1 MIFKSYILDQN
12 IELLKN
18 KIFLFYGE
26 NQGLKT
32 EFKKNLK
39 RKNKTKEIINL
50 FQDDIVKDKNILI
63 KEVNNKSLFQK
74 EKVIFVNQANDK
86 IFDILEIIDKYIDN
100 ERIFIFSDALD
111 KKSKLRNYFEKS
123 KEYGITAC
131 YDDNEITIRKI
142 VTNKLKTYNGL
153 TPDIINLIIQNSGLN
168 RDKVNNEIEKI
179 KSCFLDK
186 QIHPEKLDLL
196 LNVKM
201 NDDFSVLKDEALS
214 GNKIKTNMLLS
225 DTVFET
231 ENNIYYLNLI
241 NQRINKLYE
250 IDRLK
255 QKNYNIETLISNL
268 KPPIFWKDKPKLIEQ
283 SKKWN
288 KEKLKKALDKTYSI
302 EVEIKSNTSIRK
314 NLLIKNLLVDLC
326 TSASAA

>member
-32 EFKKNLK
+32 EFKKNIK

-153 TPDIINLIIQNSGLN
+153 TPDIINIIIQNSGLN

>member
-201 NDDFSVLKDEALS
+201 NDDFSVLKDEALRVT
-214 GNKIKTNMLLS
+214 GITG
-225 DTVFET
+225 
-231 ENNIYYLNLI
+231 
-241 NQRINKLYE
+241 
-250 IDRLK
+250 
-255 QKNYNIETLISNL
+255 
-268 KPPIFWKDKPKLIEQ
+268 
-283 SKKWN
+283 
-288 KEKLKKALDKTYSI
+288 
-302 EVEIKSNTSIRK
+302 
-314 NLLIKNLLVDLC
+314 
-326 TSASAA
+326 

>member
-1 MIFKSYILDQN
+1 M
-12 IELLKN
+12 
-18 KIFLFYGE
+18 
-26 NQGLKT
+26 
-32 EFKKNLK
+32 
-39 RKNKTKEIINL
+39 
-50 FQDDIVKDKNILI
+50 
-63 KEVNNKSLFQK
+63 
-74 EKVIFVNQANDK
+74 
-86 IFDILEIIDKYIDN
+86 
-100 ERIFIFSDALD
+100 
-111 KKSKLRNYFEKS
+111 
-123 KEYGITAC
+123 
-131 YDDNEITIRKI
+131 
-142 VTNKLKTYNGL
+142 
-153 TPDIINLIIQNSGLN
+153 N

-241 NQRINKLYE
+241 NQKINKLYE

>member
-153 TPDIINLIIQNSGLN
+153 TPDIINIIIQNH
-168 RDKVNNEIEKI
+168 NNIHIYIYIIYLFGQTLYPRTFLFILSYI
-179 KSCFLDK
+179 KS
-186 QIHPEKLDLL
+186 
-196 LNVKM
+196 
-201 NDDFSVLKDEALS
+201 
-214 GNKIKTNMLLS
+214 
-225 DTVFET
+225 
-231 ENNIYYLNLI
+231 LI
-241 NQRINKLYE
+241 
-250 IDRLK
+250 
-255 QKNYNIETLISNL
+255 
-268 KPPIFWKDKPKLIEQ
+268 
-283 SKKWN
+283 
-288 KEKLKKALDKTYSI
+288 
-302 EVEIKSNTSIRK
+302 
-314 NLLIKNLLVDLC
+314 
-326 TSASAA
+326 

>member
-153 TPDIINLIIQNSGLN
+153 TPDIINIIIQNSGLN